1 LPNKSSLKSV
11 FPSIIVNG
19 KVVKTENAK
28 QPFEIHADSVEIFN
42 LADAD
47 YPLQKKRHSFEYLRT
62 VAHLRPRTNTFNA
75 VFRIR
80 SVAAFA
86 IHEYFQN
93 NGYVYVNT
101 PIITCADCEGSA
113 EMFKLTTL
121 DLDKPLP
128 QKDGKT
134 DFSEDLFGKKAYI
147 TGSGQLHGETFAE
160 AYGKIYTF
168 GPTLRSENSNTKTH
182 ANEFWMIEPE
192 IAFCDLEQLMDI
204 EEDCLKFVVSRV
216 LEKCPEEMEFCN
228 NFIEKGLIDKLHKL
242 VNSKFVRIDHKEA
255 IDILKKADKEWEF
268 KPEYGEDLGFYKL
281 RWAFDVAIAFIYNT
295 FGFAGIYAFVV
306 IIASLTV
313 LSLFNILL
321 KQKNNIVLSF
331 IATVISMLLMTSN
344 WSFTARGQII
354 SYLLLLLE
362 IYFIEKMISTK
373 QKRYYI
379 IFLVISALIVNF
391 HASVWYMTIILVLP
405 YLAEAIMHKIM
416 KNKNLEKSKI
426 ILEPISIKMLIIAI
440 LCLVLGS
447 FISPIGTYTYTYMFK
462 VIGGISST
470 FISEL
475 QQTDIIS
482 SIGMILGLIV
492 IDILMLATK
501 SKMKLSDILLFFG
514 LYFMAILARRNQAF
528 LYLIGT
534 IPVVRLI
541 TNFFETYD
549 TENILEKLNNFFSK
563 NWVLGC
569 TTIVI
574 VIGLS
579 SNMVTRIR
587 EKYVNERKYPVEAVN
602 FIKENLDYK
611 NLKIYNSFNYGSYLE
626 LSGIPAF
633 VDSRSEIF
641 TEEFNNV
648 TILKDWLETSRGNVN
663 YNDTFAKYEID
674 YAIVEDKEIIN
685 TYISADENYEKV
697 FDDETF
703 SIYMKK

>member
-1 LPNKSSLKSV
+1 MKNKKLYIV
-11 FPSIIVNG
+11 FSMLLIVIILMTVTKEMQNDTFFTIATG
-19 KVVKTENAK
+19 EHILQEGYDNVDHLTWHEN
-28 QPFEIHADSVEIFN
+28 
-42 LADAD
+42 
-47 YPLQKKRHSFEYLRT
+47 
-62 VAHLRPRTNTFNA
+62 
-75 VFRIR
+75 
-80 SVAAFA
+80 
-86 IHEYFQN
+86 
-93 NGYVYVNT
+93 
-101 PIITCADCEGSA
+101 
-113 EMFKLTTL
+113 
-121 DLDKPLP
+121 
-128 QKDGKT
+128 
-134 DFSEDLFGKKAYI
+134 
-147 TGSGQLHGETFAE
+147 
-160 AYGKIYTF
+160 
-168 GPTLRSENSNTKTH
+168 
-182 ANEFWMIEPE
+182 
-192 IAFCDLEQLMDI
+192 
-204 EEDCLKFVVSRV
+204 
-216 LEKCPEEMEFCN
+216 
-228 NFIEKGLIDKLHKL
+228 
-242 VNSKFVRIDHKEA
+242 
-255 IDILKKADKEWEF
+255 
-268 KPEYGEDLGFYKL
+268 LGFYKL

-306 IIASLTV
+306 IIASLTG

-362 IYFIEKMISTK
+362 IYFIEKLISTK

-379 IFLVISALIVNF
+379 IFFVMSALIVNF

-549 TENILEKLNNFFSK
+549 TENILEKVNNFFSK

-587 EKYVNERKYPVEAVN
+587 EKYVNEKKYPVEAVN
-602 FIKENLDYK
+602 FIKENLDYI
-611 NLKIYNSFNYGSYLE
+611 NLRIYNSFNYGSYLE

-703 SIYMKK
+703 SIYIKK

>member
-1 LPNKSSLKSV
+1 MKNKKLYIV
-11 FPSIIVNG
+11 FSMLLIVIILMTVTKEMQNDTFFTIATG
-19 KVVKTENAK
+19 EHILQEGYDNVDHLTWHEN
-28 QPFEIHADSVEIFN
+28 
-42 LADAD
+42 
-47 YPLQKKRHSFEYLRT
+47 
-62 VAHLRPRTNTFNA
+62 
-75 VFRIR
+75 
-80 SVAAFA
+80 
-86 IHEYFQN
+86 
-93 NGYVYVNT
+93 
-101 PIITCADCEGSA
+101 
-113 EMFKLTTL
+113 
-121 DLDKPLP
+121 
-128 QKDGKT
+128 
-134 DFSEDLFGKKAYI
+134 
-147 TGSGQLHGETFAE
+147 
-160 AYGKIYTF
+160 
-168 GPTLRSENSNTKTH
+168 
-182 ANEFWMIEPE
+182 
-192 IAFCDLEQLMDI
+192 
-204 EEDCLKFVVSRV
+204 
-216 LEKCPEEMEFCN
+216 
-228 NFIEKGLIDKLHKL
+228 
-242 VNSKFVRIDHKEA
+242 
-255 IDILKKADKEWEF
+255 
-268 KPEYGEDLGFYKL
+268 LGFYKL

-362 IYFIEKMISTK
+362 IYFIEKLISTK

-379 IFLVISALIVNF
+379 IFFVMSALIVNF

-426 ILEPISIKMLIIAI
+426 ILEPISIKMLIIVI

-447 FISPIGTYTYTYMFK
+447 FISPIGIYTYTYMFK

-549 TENILEKLNNFFSK
+549 TENILEKVNNFFSK

-587 EKYVNERKYPVEAVN
+587 EKYVNEKKYPVEAVN

-703 SIYMKK
+703 SIYIKK

>member
-1 LPNKSSLKSV
+1 
-11 FPSIIVNG
+11 
-19 KVVKTENAK
+19 
-28 QPFEIHADSVEIFN
+28 
-42 LADAD
+42 
-47 YPLQKKRHSFEYLRT
+47 
-62 VAHLRPRTNTFNA
+62 
-75 VFRIR
+75 
-80 SVAAFA
+80 
-86 IHEYFQN
+86 
-93 NGYVYVNT
+93 
-101 PIITCADCEGSA
+101 
-113 EMFKLTTL
+113 M
-121 DLDKPLP
+121 
-128 QKDGKT
+128 
-134 DFSEDLFGKKAYI
+134 
-147 TGSGQLHGETFAE
+147 
-160 AYGKIYTF
+160 
-168 GPTLRSENSNTKTH
+168 
-182 ANEFWMIEPE
+182 
-192 IAFCDLEQLMDI
+192 
-204 EEDCLKFVVSRV
+204 
-216 LEKCPEEMEFCN
+216 
-228 NFIEKGLIDKLHKL
+228 
-242 VNSKFVRIDHKEA
+242 
-255 IDILKKADKEWEF
+255 
-268 KPEYGEDLGFYKL
+268 
-281 RWAFDVAIAFIYNT
+281 AIAFIYNT

-306 IIASLTV
+306 IIASLTA

-362 IYFIEKMISTK
+362 IYFIEKLISTK

-379 IFLVISALIVNF
+379 IFFVMSALIVNF

-426 ILEPISIKMLIIAI
+426 ILEPISIKMLIIVI

-447 FISPIGTYTYTYMFK
+447 FISPIGIYTYTYMFK

-549 TENILEKLNNFFSK
+549 TENILEKVNNFFSK

-587 EKYVNERKYPVEAVN
+587 EKYVNEKKYPVEAVN

-703 SIYMKK
+703 SIYIKK

>member
-1 LPNKSSLKSV
+1 MKNKKLYIV
-11 FPSIIVNG
+11 FSMLLIVIILMIVTKEMQNDTFFTIATG
-19 KVVKTENAK
+19 EHILQEGYDNVDHLTWHEN
-28 QPFEIHADSVEIFN
+28 
-42 LADAD
+42 
-47 YPLQKKRHSFEYLRT
+47 
-62 VAHLRPRTNTFNA
+62 
-75 VFRIR
+75 
-80 SVAAFA
+80 
-86 IHEYFQN
+86 
-93 NGYVYVNT
+93 
-101 PIITCADCEGSA
+101 
-113 EMFKLTTL
+113 
-121 DLDKPLP
+121 
-128 QKDGKT
+128 
-134 DFSEDLFGKKAYI
+134 
-147 TGSGQLHGETFAE
+147 
-160 AYGKIYTF
+160 
-168 GPTLRSENSNTKTH
+168 
-182 ANEFWMIEPE
+182 
-192 IAFCDLEQLMDI
+192 
-204 EEDCLKFVVSRV
+204 
-216 LEKCPEEMEFCN
+216 
-228 NFIEKGLIDKLHKL
+228 
-242 VNSKFVRIDHKEA
+242 
-255 IDILKKADKEWEF
+255 
-268 KPEYGEDLGFYKL
+268 LGFYKL

-306 IIASLTV
+306 IIASLTG

-587 EKYVNERKYPVEAVN
+587 EKYVNEKKYPVEAVN
-602 FIKENLDYK
+602 FIKENLDYI
-611 NLKIYNSFNYGSYLE
+611 NLRIYNSFNYGSYLE

-703 SIYMKK
+703 SIYIKK

>member
-1 LPNKSSLKSV
+1 MKNKKLYIV
-11 FPSIIVNG
+11 FSMLLIVIILMTVTKEMQNDTFFTIATG
-19 KVVKTENAK
+19 EH
-28 QPFEIHADSVEIFN
+28 I
-42 LADAD
+42 
-47 YPLQKKRHSFEYLRT
+47 LQEGYDN
-62 VAHLRPRTNTFNA
+62 VDHLTW
-75 VFRIR
+75 
-80 SVAAFA
+80 
-86 IHEYFQN
+86 H
-93 NGYVYVNT
+93 
-101 PIITCADCEGSA
+101 
-113 EMFKLTTL
+113 
-121 DLDKPLP
+121 
-128 QKDGKT
+128 
-134 DFSEDLFGKKAYI
+134 
-147 TGSGQLHGETFAE
+147 
-160 AYGKIYTF
+160 
-168 GPTLRSENSNTKTH
+168 
-182 ANEFWMIEPE
+182 
-192 IAFCDLEQLMDI
+192 
-204 EEDCLKFVVSRV
+204 
-216 LEKCPEEMEFCN
+216 
-228 NFIEKGLIDKLHKL
+228 
-242 VNSKFVRIDHKEA
+242 
-255 IDILKKADKEWEF
+255 
-268 KPEYGEDLGFYKL
+268 EDLGFYKL

-663 YNDTFAKYEID
+663 YNDTFEKYKID

-685 TYISADENYEKV
+685 TYISVDKNYEKV

-703 SIYMKK
+703 SIYVKK

>member
-1 LPNKSSLKSV
+1 MKNKKLYIV
-11 FPSIIVNG
+11 FSMLLIVIILMTVTKEMQNDTFFTIATG
-19 KVVKTENAK
+19 EHILQEGYDNVDHLTWHEN
-28 QPFEIHADSVEIFN
+28 
-42 LADAD
+42 
-47 YPLQKKRHSFEYLRT
+47 
-62 VAHLRPRTNTFNA
+62 
-75 VFRIR
+75 
-80 SVAAFA
+80 
-86 IHEYFQN
+86 
-93 NGYVYVNT
+93 
-101 PIITCADCEGSA
+101 
-113 EMFKLTTL
+113 
-121 DLDKPLP
+121 
-128 QKDGKT
+128 
-134 DFSEDLFGKKAYI
+134 
-147 TGSGQLHGETFAE
+147 
-160 AYGKIYTF
+160 
-168 GPTLRSENSNTKTH
+168 
-182 ANEFWMIEPE
+182 
-192 IAFCDLEQLMDI
+192 
-204 EEDCLKFVVSRV
+204 
-216 LEKCPEEMEFCN
+216 
-228 NFIEKGLIDKLHKL
+228 
-242 VNSKFVRIDHKEA
+242 
-255 IDILKKADKEWEF
+255 
-268 KPEYGEDLGFYKL
+268 LGFYKL

-306 IIASLTV
+306 IIASLTG

-379 IFLVISALIVNF
+379 IFLVISALIVNC

-501 SKMKLSDILLFFG
+501 SKMKLSDVLLFFG

-587 EKYVNERKYPVEAVN
+587 EKYVNEKKYPVEAVN
-602 FIKENLDYK
+602 FIKENLDYI
-611 NLKIYNSFNYGSYLE
+611 NLRIYNSFNYGSYLE

-703 SIYMKK
+703 SIYIKK

>member
-1 LPNKSSLKSV
+1 MKNKKLYIV
-11 FPSIIVNG
+11 FSMLLIVIILMTVTKEMQNDTFFTIATG
-19 KVVKTENAK
+19 EHILQEGYDNVDHLTWHEN
-28 QPFEIHADSVEIFN
+28 
-42 LADAD
+42 
-47 YPLQKKRHSFEYLRT
+47 
-62 VAHLRPRTNTFNA
+62 
-75 VFRIR
+75 
-80 SVAAFA
+80 
-86 IHEYFQN
+86 
-93 NGYVYVNT
+93 
-101 PIITCADCEGSA
+101 
-113 EMFKLTTL
+113 
-121 DLDKPLP
+121 
-128 QKDGKT
+128 
-134 DFSEDLFGKKAYI
+134 
-147 TGSGQLHGETFAE
+147 
-160 AYGKIYTF
+160 
-168 GPTLRSENSNTKTH
+168 
-182 ANEFWMIEPE
+182 
-192 IAFCDLEQLMDI
+192 
-204 EEDCLKFVVSRV
+204 
-216 LEKCPEEMEFCN
+216 
-228 NFIEKGLIDKLHKL
+228 
-242 VNSKFVRIDHKEA
+242 
-255 IDILKKADKEWEF
+255 
-268 KPEYGEDLGFYKL
+268 LGFYKL

-306 IIASLTV
+306 IIASLTG

-648 TILKDWLETSRGNVN
+648 TILKNKEL
-663 YNDTFAKYEID
+663 KYLLRT
-674 YAIVEDKEIIN
+674 V
-685 TYISADENYEKV
+685 
-697 FDDETF
+697 
-703 SIYMKK
+703 

>member
-1 LPNKSSLKSV
+1 MKNKKLYIV
-11 FPSIIVNG
+11 FSMLLIVIILMTVTKEMQNDTFFTIATG
-19 KVVKTENAK
+19 EH
-28 QPFEIHADSVEIFN
+28 I
-42 LADAD
+42 
-47 YPLQKKRHSFEYLRT
+47 LQEGYDN
-62 VAHLRPRTNTFNA
+62 VDHLTW
-75 VFRIR
+75 
-80 SVAAFA
+80 
-86 IHEYFQN
+86 H
-93 NGYVYVNT
+93 
-101 PIITCADCEGSA
+101 
-113 EMFKLTTL
+113 
-121 DLDKPLP
+121 
-128 QKDGKT
+128 
-134 DFSEDLFGKKAYI
+134 
-147 TGSGQLHGETFAE
+147 
-160 AYGKIYTF
+160 
-168 GPTLRSENSNTKTH
+168 
-182 ANEFWMIEPE
+182 
-192 IAFCDLEQLMDI
+192 
-204 EEDCLKFVVSRV
+204 
-216 LEKCPEEMEFCN
+216 
-228 NFIEKGLIDKLHKL
+228 
-242 VNSKFVRIDHKEA
+242 
-255 IDILKKADKEWEF
+255 
-268 KPEYGEDLGFYKL
+268 EDLGFYKL

-501 SKMKLSDILLFFG
+501 SKMKLSDILLLFG

>member
-1 LPNKSSLKSV
+1 MKNKKLYIV
-11 FPSIIVNG
+11 FSMLLIVIILMTVTKEMQNDTFFTIATG
-19 KVVKTENAK
+19 EHILQEGYDNVDHLTWHEN
-28 QPFEIHADSVEIFN
+28 
-42 LADAD
+42 
-47 YPLQKKRHSFEYLRT
+47 
-62 VAHLRPRTNTFNA
+62 
-75 VFRIR
+75 
-80 SVAAFA
+80 
-86 IHEYFQN
+86 
-93 NGYVYVNT
+93 
-101 PIITCADCEGSA
+101 
-113 EMFKLTTL
+113 
-121 DLDKPLP
+121 
-128 QKDGKT
+128 
-134 DFSEDLFGKKAYI
+134 
-147 TGSGQLHGETFAE
+147 
-160 AYGKIYTF
+160 
-168 GPTLRSENSNTKTH
+168 
-182 ANEFWMIEPE
+182 
-192 IAFCDLEQLMDI
+192 
-204 EEDCLKFVVSRV
+204 
-216 LEKCPEEMEFCN
+216 
-228 NFIEKGLIDKLHKL
+228 
-242 VNSKFVRIDHKEA
+242 
-255 IDILKKADKEWEF
+255 
-268 KPEYGEDLGFYKL
+268 LGFYKL

-306 IIASLTV
+306 LIACLTAF
-313 LSLFNILL
+313 SLFNILL

-344 WSFTARGQII
+344 WAFTARGQII

-587 EKYVNERKYPVEAVN
+587 EKYVNEKKYPVEAVN

-685 TYISADENYEKV
+685 TYISVDENYEKV

-703 SIYMKK
+703 SIYIKK

>member
-1 LPNKSSLKSV
+1 MKNKKLYIV
-11 FPSIIVNG
+11 FSMLLIVIILMTVTKEMQNDTFFTIATG
-19 KVVKTENAK
+19 EHILQEGYDNVDHLTWHEN
-28 QPFEIHADSVEIFN
+28 
-42 LADAD
+42 
-47 YPLQKKRHSFEYLRT
+47 
-62 VAHLRPRTNTFNA
+62 
-75 VFRIR
+75 
-80 SVAAFA
+80 
-86 IHEYFQN
+86 
-93 NGYVYVNT
+93 
-101 PIITCADCEGSA
+101 
-113 EMFKLTTL
+113 
-121 DLDKPLP
+121 
-128 QKDGKT
+128 
-134 DFSEDLFGKKAYI
+134 
-147 TGSGQLHGETFAE
+147 
-160 AYGKIYTF
+160 
-168 GPTLRSENSNTKTH
+168 
-182 ANEFWMIEPE
+182 
-192 IAFCDLEQLMDI
+192 
-204 EEDCLKFVVSRV
+204 
-216 LEKCPEEMEFCN
+216 
-228 NFIEKGLIDKLHKL
+228 
-242 VNSKFVRIDHKEA
+242 
-255 IDILKKADKEWEF
+255 
-268 KPEYGEDLGFYKL
+268 LGFYKL

-306 IIASLTV
+306 IIASLTG

-391 HASVWYMTIILVLP
+391 HASVWYITIILVLP

-587 EKYVNERKYPVEAVN
+587 EKYVNEKKYPVEAVN
-602 FIKENLDYK
+602 FIKENLDYI
-611 NLKIYNSFNYGSYLE
+611 NLRIYNSFNYGSYLE

-703 SIYMKK
+703 SIYIKK

>member
-1 LPNKSSLKSV
+1 MKNKKLYIV
-11 FPSIIVNG
+11 FSMLLIVIILMTVTKEMQNDTFFTIATG
-19 KVVKTENAK
+19 EHILQEGYDNVDHLTWHEN
-28 QPFEIHADSVEIFN
+28 
-42 LADAD
+42 
-47 YPLQKKRHSFEYLRT
+47 
-62 VAHLRPRTNTFNA
+62 
-75 VFRIR
+75 
-80 SVAAFA
+80 
-86 IHEYFQN
+86 
-93 NGYVYVNT
+93 
-101 PIITCADCEGSA
+101 
-113 EMFKLTTL
+113 
-121 DLDKPLP
+121 
-128 QKDGKT
+128 
-134 DFSEDLFGKKAYI
+134 
-147 TGSGQLHGETFAE
+147 
-160 AYGKIYTF
+160 
-168 GPTLRSENSNTKTH
+168 
-182 ANEFWMIEPE
+182 
-192 IAFCDLEQLMDI
+192 
-204 EEDCLKFVVSRV
+204 
-216 LEKCPEEMEFCN
+216 
-228 NFIEKGLIDKLHKL
+228 
-242 VNSKFVRIDHKEA
+242 
-255 IDILKKADKEWEF
+255 
-268 KPEYGEDLGFYKL
+268 LGFYKL

-306 IIASLTV
+306 IIASLTG

-362 IYFIEKMISTK
+362 IYFIEKLISTK

-492 IDILMLATK
+492 IDILMLTTK
-501 SKMKLSDILLFFG
+501 SKMKLSDVLLFFG

-549 TENILEKLNNFFSK
+549 TENILEKVNNIFSK

-611 NLKIYNSFNYGSYLE
+611 NLRIYNSFNYGSYLE

-685 TYISADENYEKV
+685 TYISVDENYEKV

>member
-1 LPNKSSLKSV
+1 MKNKKLYIV
-11 FPSIIVNG
+11 FSMLLIVIILMTVTKEMQNDTFFTIATG
-19 KVVKTENAK
+19 EHILQEGYDNVDHLTWHEN
-28 QPFEIHADSVEIFN
+28 
-42 LADAD
+42 
-47 YPLQKKRHSFEYLRT
+47 
-62 VAHLRPRTNTFNA
+62 
-75 VFRIR
+75 
-80 SVAAFA
+80 
-86 IHEYFQN
+86 
-93 NGYVYVNT
+93 
-101 PIITCADCEGSA
+101 
-113 EMFKLTTL
+113 
-121 DLDKPLP
+121 
-128 QKDGKT
+128 
-134 DFSEDLFGKKAYI
+134 
-147 TGSGQLHGETFAE
+147 
-160 AYGKIYTF
+160 
-168 GPTLRSENSNTKTH
+168 
-182 ANEFWMIEPE
+182 
-192 IAFCDLEQLMDI
+192 
-204 EEDCLKFVVSRV
+204 
-216 LEKCPEEMEFCN
+216 
-228 NFIEKGLIDKLHKL
+228 
-242 VNSKFVRIDHKEA
+242 
-255 IDILKKADKEWEF
+255 
-268 KPEYGEDLGFYKL
+268 LGFYKL

-306 IIASLTV
+306 LIACLTAF
-313 LSLFNILL
+313 SLFNILL

-440 LCLVLGS
+440 LCFVLGS

-574 VIGLS
+574 V
-579 SNMVTRIR
+579 MVTRIR
-587 EKYVNERKYPVEAVN
+587 EKYVNEKKYPVEAVN

-663 YNDTFAKYEID
+663 YNETFEKYGID
-674 YAIVEDKEIIN
+674 YAIVENSEIIN
-685 TYISADENYEKV
+685 TYISADEKYEKV
-697 FDDETF
+697 YDDETF

>member
-1 LPNKSSLKSV
+1 MLLIV
-11 FPSIIVNG
+11 IILMTVTKEMQNDTFFTIATG
-19 KVVKTENAK
+19 EHILQEGYDNVDHLTWHEN
-28 QPFEIHADSVEIFN
+28 
-42 LADAD
+42 
-47 YPLQKKRHSFEYLRT
+47 
-62 VAHLRPRTNTFNA
+62 
-75 VFRIR
+75 
-80 SVAAFA
+80 
-86 IHEYFQN
+86 
-93 NGYVYVNT
+93 
-101 PIITCADCEGSA
+101 
-113 EMFKLTTL
+113 
-121 DLDKPLP
+121 
-128 QKDGKT
+128 
-134 DFSEDLFGKKAYI
+134 
-147 TGSGQLHGETFAE
+147 
-160 AYGKIYTF
+160 
-168 GPTLRSENSNTKTH
+168 
-182 ANEFWMIEPE
+182 
-192 IAFCDLEQLMDI
+192 
-204 EEDCLKFVVSRV
+204 
-216 LEKCPEEMEFCN
+216 
-228 NFIEKGLIDKLHKL
+228 
-242 VNSKFVRIDHKEA
+242 
-255 IDILKKADKEWEF
+255 
-268 KPEYGEDLGFYKL
+268 LGFYKL

-306 IIASLTV
+306 IIASLTA

-362 IYFIEKMISTK
+362 IYFIEKLISTK

-379 IFLVISALIVNF
+379 IFFVMSALIVNF

-426 ILEPISIKMLIIAI
+426 ILEPISIKMLIIVI

-447 FISPIGTYTYTYMFK
+447 FISPIGIYTYTYMFK

-549 TENILEKLNNFFSK
+549 TENILEKVNNFFSK

-587 EKYVNERKYPVEAVN
+587 EKYVNEKKYPVEAVN

-703 SIYMKK
+703 SIYIKK

>member
-1 LPNKSSLKSV
+1 MKNKKLYIV
-11 FPSIIVNG
+11 FSMLLIVIILMTVTKEMQNDTFFTIATG
-19 KVVKTENAK
+19 EHILQEGYDNVDHLTWHEN
-28 QPFEIHADSVEIFN
+28 
-42 LADAD
+42 
-47 YPLQKKRHSFEYLRT
+47 
-62 VAHLRPRTNTFNA
+62 
-75 VFRIR
+75 
-80 SVAAFA
+80 
-86 IHEYFQN
+86 
-93 NGYVYVNT
+93 
-101 PIITCADCEGSA
+101 
-113 EMFKLTTL
+113 
-121 DLDKPLP
+121 
-128 QKDGKT
+128 
-134 DFSEDLFGKKAYI
+134 
-147 TGSGQLHGETFAE
+147 
-160 AYGKIYTF
+160 
-168 GPTLRSENSNTKTH
+168 
-182 ANEFWMIEPE
+182 
-192 IAFCDLEQLMDI
+192 
-204 EEDCLKFVVSRV
+204 
-216 LEKCPEEMEFCN
+216 
-228 NFIEKGLIDKLHKL
+228 
-242 VNSKFVRIDHKEA
+242 
-255 IDILKKADKEWEF
+255 
-268 KPEYGEDLGFYKL
+268 LGFYKL

-306 IIASLTV
+306 IIASLTA

-344 WSFTARGQII
+344 WAFTARGQII

-379 IFLVISALIVNF
+379 IFFIISALIVNF
-391 HASVWYMTIILVLP
+391 HASVWYMTVILILP
-405 YLAEAIMHKIM
+405 YLAEAIMYRLM

-426 ILEPISIKMLIIAI
+426 ILEPVSIKMLIIAI
-440 LCLVLGS
+440 LCLILGS

-549 TENILEKLNNFFSK
+549 TENISEKVNDFFSK

-587 EKYVNERKYPVEAVN
+587 EKYVNEKKYPVGAVN

-648 TILKDWLETSRGNVN
+648 TILKDWLETSRGNIN
-663 YNDTFAKYEID
+663 YNDTFEKYKID

-685 TYISADENYEKV
+685 TYISVDENYEKV

-703 SIYMKK
+703 SIYVKK

>member
-1 LPNKSSLKSV
+1 MKNKKLYIV
-11 FPSIIVNG
+11 FSMLLIVIILMTVTKEMQNDTFFTIATG
-19 KVVKTENAK
+19 EHILQEGYDNVDHLTWHEN
-28 QPFEIHADSVEIFN
+28 
-42 LADAD
+42 
-47 YPLQKKRHSFEYLRT
+47 
-62 VAHLRPRTNTFNA
+62 
-75 VFRIR
+75 
-80 SVAAFA
+80 
-86 IHEYFQN
+86 
-93 NGYVYVNT
+93 
-101 PIITCADCEGSA
+101 
-113 EMFKLTTL
+113 
-121 DLDKPLP
+121 
-128 QKDGKT
+128 
-134 DFSEDLFGKKAYI
+134 
-147 TGSGQLHGETFAE
+147 
-160 AYGKIYTF
+160 
-168 GPTLRSENSNTKTH
+168 
-182 ANEFWMIEPE
+182 
-192 IAFCDLEQLMDI
+192 
-204 EEDCLKFVVSRV
+204 
-216 LEKCPEEMEFCN
+216 
-228 NFIEKGLIDKLHKL
+228 
-242 VNSKFVRIDHKEA
+242 
-255 IDILKKADKEWEF
+255 
-268 KPEYGEDLGFYKL
+268 LGFYKL
-281 RWAFDVAIAFIYNT
+281 RRAFDVAIAFIYNT

-306 IIASLTV
+306 IIASLTG

-373 QKRYYI
+373 QKRHYI

-587 EKYVNERKYPVEAVN
+587 EKYVNEKKYPVEAVN
-602 FIKENLDYK
+602 FIKENLDYI
-611 NLKIYNSFNYGSYLE
+611 NLRIYNSFNYGSYLE

-703 SIYMKK
+703 SIYIKK

>member
-1 LPNKSSLKSV
+1 MLLIV
-11 FPSIIVNG
+11 IILMTVTKEMQNDTFFTIATG
-19 KVVKTENAK
+19 EHILQEGYDNVDHLTWHEN
-28 QPFEIHADSVEIFN
+28 
-42 LADAD
+42 
-47 YPLQKKRHSFEYLRT
+47 
-62 VAHLRPRTNTFNA
+62 
-75 VFRIR
+75 
-80 SVAAFA
+80 
-86 IHEYFQN
+86 
-93 NGYVYVNT
+93 
-101 PIITCADCEGSA
+101 
-113 EMFKLTTL
+113 
-121 DLDKPLP
+121 
-128 QKDGKT
+128 
-134 DFSEDLFGKKAYI
+134 
-147 TGSGQLHGETFAE
+147 
-160 AYGKIYTF
+160 
-168 GPTLRSENSNTKTH
+168 
-182 ANEFWMIEPE
+182 
-192 IAFCDLEQLMDI
+192 
-204 EEDCLKFVVSRV
+204 
-216 LEKCPEEMEFCN
+216 
-228 NFIEKGLIDKLHKL
+228 
-242 VNSKFVRIDHKEA
+242 
-255 IDILKKADKEWEF
+255 
-268 KPEYGEDLGFYKL
+268 LGFYKL

-587 EKYVNERKYPVEAVN
+587 EKYVNEKKYPVEAVN
-602 FIKENLDYK
+602 FIKENLDYI
-611 NLKIYNSFNYGSYLE
+611 NLRIYNSFNYGSYLE

-703 SIYMKK
+703 SIYIKK

>member
-1 LPNKSSLKSV
+1 MKNKKLYIV
-11 FPSIIVNG
+11 FSMLLIVIILMTVTKEMQNDTFFTIATG
-19 KVVKTENAK
+19 EHILQEGYDNVDHLTWHEN
-28 QPFEIHADSVEIFN
+28 
-42 LADAD
+42 
-47 YPLQKKRHSFEYLRT
+47 
-62 VAHLRPRTNTFNA
+62 
-75 VFRIR
+75 
-80 SVAAFA
+80 
-86 IHEYFQN
+86 
-93 NGYVYVNT
+93 
-101 PIITCADCEGSA
+101 
-113 EMFKLTTL
+113 
-121 DLDKPLP
+121 
-128 QKDGKT
+128 
-134 DFSEDLFGKKAYI
+134 
-147 TGSGQLHGETFAE
+147 
-160 AYGKIYTF
+160 
-168 GPTLRSENSNTKTH
+168 
-182 ANEFWMIEPE
+182 
-192 IAFCDLEQLMDI
+192 
-204 EEDCLKFVVSRV
+204 
-216 LEKCPEEMEFCN
+216 
-228 NFIEKGLIDKLHKL
+228 
-242 VNSKFVRIDHKEA
+242 
-255 IDILKKADKEWEF
+255 
-268 KPEYGEDLGFYKL
+268 LGFYKL

-306 IIASLTV
+306 IIASLTG

-587 EKYVNERKYPVEAVN
+587 EKYVNEKKYPVEAVN
-602 FIKENLDYK
+602 FIKENLDYI
-611 NLKIYNSFNYGSYLE
+611 NLRIYNSFNYGSYLE

-703 SIYMKK
+703 SIYIKK

>member
-1 LPNKSSLKSV
+1 MKNKKLYIV
-11 FPSIIVNG
+11 FSMLLIVIILMTVTKEMQNDTFFTIATG
-19 KVVKTENAK
+19 EH
-28 QPFEIHADSVEIFN
+28 I
-42 LADAD
+42 
-47 YPLQKKRHSFEYLRT
+47 LQEGYDN
-62 VAHLRPRTNTFNA
+62 VDHLTW
-75 VFRIR
+75 
-80 SVAAFA
+80 
-86 IHEYFQN
+86 H
-93 NGYVYVNT
+93 
-101 PIITCADCEGSA
+101 
-113 EMFKLTTL
+113 
-121 DLDKPLP
+121 
-128 QKDGKT
+128 
-134 DFSEDLFGKKAYI
+134 
-147 TGSGQLHGETFAE
+147 
-160 AYGKIYTF
+160 
-168 GPTLRSENSNTKTH
+168 
-182 ANEFWMIEPE
+182 
-192 IAFCDLEQLMDI
+192 
-204 EEDCLKFVVSRV
+204 
-216 LEKCPEEMEFCN
+216 
-228 NFIEKGLIDKLHKL
+228 
-242 VNSKFVRIDHKEA
+242 
-255 IDILKKADKEWEF
+255 
-268 KPEYGEDLGFYKL
+268 EDLGFYKL

-611 NLKIYNSFNYGSYLE
+611 NLRIYNSFNYGSYLE

>member
-1 LPNKSSLKSV
+1 MKNKKLYIV
-11 FPSIIVNG
+11 FSMLLIVIILMTVTKEMQNDTFFTIATG
-19 KVVKTENAK
+19 EN
-28 QPFEIHADSVEIFN
+28 I
-42 LADAD
+42 
-47 YPLQKKRHSFEYLRT
+47 LQEGYDN
-62 VAHLRPRTNTFNA
+62 VDHLTW
-75 VFRIR
+75 
-80 SVAAFA
+80 
-86 IHEYFQN
+86 HEN
-93 NGYVYVNT
+93 
-101 PIITCADCEGSA
+101 
-113 EMFKLTTL
+113 
-121 DLDKPLP
+121 
-128 QKDGKT
+128 
-134 DFSEDLFGKKAYI
+134 
-147 TGSGQLHGETFAE
+147 
-160 AYGKIYTF
+160 
-168 GPTLRSENSNTKTH
+168 
-182 ANEFWMIEPE
+182 
-192 IAFCDLEQLMDI
+192 
-204 EEDCLKFVVSRV
+204 
-216 LEKCPEEMEFCN
+216 
-228 NFIEKGLIDKLHKL
+228 
-242 VNSKFVRIDHKEA
+242 
-255 IDILKKADKEWEF
+255 
-268 KPEYGEDLGFYKL
+268 LGFYKL

-306 IIASLTV
+306 IIASLTG

-321 KQKNNIVLSF
+321 KQKNDIVLSF

-549 TENILEKLNNFFSK
+549 TENILEKVNNFFSK

-587 EKYVNERKYPVEAVN
+587 EKYVNEKKYPVGAVN

-611 NLKIYNSFNYGSYLE
+611 NLRIYNSFNYGSYLE

-663 YNDTFAKYEID
+663 YNDTFEKYKID

-703 SIYMKK
+703 SIYIKK

>member
-1 LPNKSSLKSV
+1 MKNKKLYIV
-11 FPSIIVNG
+11 FSMLLIVIILMTVTKEMQNDTFFTIATG
-19 KVVKTENAK
+19 EHILQEGYDNVDHLTWHEN
-28 QPFEIHADSVEIFN
+28 
-42 LADAD
+42 
-47 YPLQKKRHSFEYLRT
+47 
-62 VAHLRPRTNTFNA
+62 
-75 VFRIR
+75 
-80 SVAAFA
+80 
-86 IHEYFQN
+86 
-93 NGYVYVNT
+93 
-101 PIITCADCEGSA
+101 
-113 EMFKLTTL
+113 
-121 DLDKPLP
+121 
-128 QKDGKT
+128 
-134 DFSEDLFGKKAYI
+134 
-147 TGSGQLHGETFAE
+147 
-160 AYGKIYTF
+160 
-168 GPTLRSENSNTKTH
+168 
-182 ANEFWMIEPE
+182 
-192 IAFCDLEQLMDI
+192 
-204 EEDCLKFVVSRV
+204 
-216 LEKCPEEMEFCN
+216 
-228 NFIEKGLIDKLHKL
+228 
-242 VNSKFVRIDHKEA
+242 
-255 IDILKKADKEWEF
+255 
-268 KPEYGEDLGFYKL
+268 LGFYKL

-295 FGFAGIYAFVV
+295 FGFVGIYAFVV

-331 IATVISMLLMTSN
+331 IATAISMLLMTSN
-344 WSFTARGQII
+344 WAFTARGQII

-379 IFLVISALIVNF
+379 IFFIISVLIVNF
-391 HASVWYMTIILVLP
+391 HASVWYMTVILILP
-405 YLAEAIMHKIM
+405 YLAEAIMYRLM

-440 LCLVLGS
+440 LCFALGS

-549 TENILEKLNNFFSK
+549 TENILEKVNNFFSK

-587 EKYVNERKYPVEAVN
+587 EKYVNEKKYPVGAVN

-611 NLKIYNSFNYGSYLE
+611 NLRIYNSFNYGSYLE

-674 YAIVEDKEIIN
+674 YAIVEDSEIIN
-685 TYISADENYEKV
+685 TYISVDENYEKV

-703 SIYMKK
+703 SIYVKK

>member
-1 LPNKSSLKSV
+1 MKNKKLYIV
-11 FPSIIVNG
+11 FSMLLIVIILMTVTKEMQNDTFFTIATG
-19 KVVKTENAK
+19 EHILQEGYDNVDHLTWHEN
-28 QPFEIHADSVEIFN
+28 
-42 LADAD
+42 
-47 YPLQKKRHSFEYLRT
+47 
-62 VAHLRPRTNTFNA
+62 
-75 VFRIR
+75 
-80 SVAAFA
+80 
-86 IHEYFQN
+86 
-93 NGYVYVNT
+93 
-101 PIITCADCEGSA
+101 
-113 EMFKLTTL
+113 
-121 DLDKPLP
+121 
-128 QKDGKT
+128 
-134 DFSEDLFGKKAYI
+134 
-147 TGSGQLHGETFAE
+147 
-160 AYGKIYTF
+160 
-168 GPTLRSENSNTKTH
+168 
-182 ANEFWMIEPE
+182 
-192 IAFCDLEQLMDI
+192 
-204 EEDCLKFVVSRV
+204 
-216 LEKCPEEMEFCN
+216 
-228 NFIEKGLIDKLHKL
+228 
-242 VNSKFVRIDHKEA
+242 
-255 IDILKKADKEWEF
+255 
-268 KPEYGEDLGFYKL
+268 LGFYKL

-541 TNFFETYD
+541 TNFLETYD
-549 TENILEKLNNFFSK
+549 TENILEKVNNFFSK

-641 TEEFNNV
+641 TEEFNDV

-703 SIYMKK
+703 SIYIKK

>member
-1 LPNKSSLKSV
+1 MKNKKLYIV
-11 FPSIIVNG
+11 FSMLLIVIILMTVTKEMQNDTFFTIATG
-19 KVVKTENAK
+19 KHILQDGYDNVDHLTWHEN
-28 QPFEIHADSVEIFN
+28 
-42 LADAD
+42 
-47 YPLQKKRHSFEYLRT
+47 
-62 VAHLRPRTNTFNA
+62 
-75 VFRIR
+75 
-80 SVAAFA
+80 
-86 IHEYFQN
+86 
-93 NGYVYVNT
+93 
-101 PIITCADCEGSA
+101 
-113 EMFKLTTL
+113 
-121 DLDKPLP
+121 
-128 QKDGKT
+128 
-134 DFSEDLFGKKAYI
+134 
-147 TGSGQLHGETFAE
+147 
-160 AYGKIYTF
+160 
-168 GPTLRSENSNTKTH
+168 
-182 ANEFWMIEPE
+182 
-192 IAFCDLEQLMDI
+192 
-204 EEDCLKFVVSRV
+204 
-216 LEKCPEEMEFCN
+216 
-228 NFIEKGLIDKLHKL
+228 
-242 VNSKFVRIDHKEA
+242 
-255 IDILKKADKEWEF
+255 
-268 KPEYGEDLGFYKL
+268 LGFYKL

-306 IIASLTV
+306 LITCLTAF
-313 LSLFNILL
+313 SLFNILL

-331 IATVISMLLMTSN
+331 IATAISMLLMTSN
-344 WSFTARGQII
+344 WAFTARGQII

-379 IFLVISALIVNF
+379 IFFIISVLIVNF
-391 HASVWYMTIILVLP
+391 HASVWYMTVILILP
-405 YLAEAIMHKIM
+405 YLAEAIMCRLM

-440 LCLVLGS
+440 LCFALGS
-447 FISPIGTYTYTYMFK
+447 FSSPIGTYTYTYMFK

-482 SIGMILGLIV
+482 SVGMILGLIV

-549 TENILEKLNNFFSK
+549 TENILEKVNNFFSK

-587 EKYVNERKYPVEAVN
+587 EKYVNEKKYPVGAVN

-611 NLKIYNSFNYGSYLE
+611 NLRIYNSFNYGSYLE

-663 YNDTFAKYEID
+663 YNDTFEKYKID

-685 TYISADENYEKV
+685 TYISVDKNYEKV

-703 SIYMKK
+703 SIYVKK

>member
-1 LPNKSSLKSV
+1 MKNKKLYIV
-11 FPSIIVNG
+11 FSMLLIVIILMTVTKEMQNDTFFTIATG
-19 KVVKTENAK
+19 EHILQEGYDNVDHLTWHEN
-28 QPFEIHADSVEIFN
+28 
-42 LADAD
+42 
-47 YPLQKKRHSFEYLRT
+47 
-62 VAHLRPRTNTFNA
+62 
-75 VFRIR
+75 
-80 SVAAFA
+80 
-86 IHEYFQN
+86 
-93 NGYVYVNT
+93 
-101 PIITCADCEGSA
+101 
-113 EMFKLTTL
+113 
-121 DLDKPLP
+121 
-128 QKDGKT
+128 
-134 DFSEDLFGKKAYI
+134 
-147 TGSGQLHGETFAE
+147 
-160 AYGKIYTF
+160 
-168 GPTLRSENSNTKTH
+168 
-182 ANEFWMIEPE
+182 
-192 IAFCDLEQLMDI
+192 
-204 EEDCLKFVVSRV
+204 
-216 LEKCPEEMEFCN
+216 
-228 NFIEKGLIDKLHKL
+228 
-242 VNSKFVRIDHKEA
+242 
-255 IDILKKADKEWEF
+255 
-268 KPEYGEDLGFYKL
+268 LGFYKL

-379 IFLVISALIVNF
+379 IFFIISVLIVNF
-391 HASVWYMTIILVLP
+391 HASVWYMTVILILP
-405 YLAEAIMHKIM
+405 YLAEAIMYRLM

-549 TENILEKLNNFFSK
+549 TENILEKVNNFFSK

-587 EKYVNERKYPVEAVN
+587 EKYVNEKKYPVEAVN

-663 YNDTFAKYEID
+663 YNDTFEKYKID

-685 TYISADENYEKV
+685 TYISTDENYEKV

-703 SIYMKK
+703 SIYIKK

>member
-1 LPNKSSLKSV
+1 MKNKKLYIV
-11 FPSIIVNG
+11 FSMLLIVIILMTVTKEMQNDTFFTIATG
-19 KVVKTENAK
+19 EH
-28 QPFEIHADSVEIFN
+28 I
-42 LADAD
+42 
-47 YPLQKKRHSFEYLRT
+47 LQEGYDN
-62 VAHLRPRTNTFNA
+62 VDHLTW
-75 VFRIR
+75 
-80 SVAAFA
+80 
-86 IHEYFQN
+86 H
-93 NGYVYVNT
+93 
-101 PIITCADCEGSA
+101 
-113 EMFKLTTL
+113 
-121 DLDKPLP
+121 
-128 QKDGKT
+128 
-134 DFSEDLFGKKAYI
+134 
-147 TGSGQLHGETFAE
+147 
-160 AYGKIYTF
+160 
-168 GPTLRSENSNTKTH
+168 
-182 ANEFWMIEPE
+182 
-192 IAFCDLEQLMDI
+192 
-204 EEDCLKFVVSRV
+204 
-216 LEKCPEEMEFCN
+216 
-228 NFIEKGLIDKLHKL
+228 
-242 VNSKFVRIDHKEA
+242 
-255 IDILKKADKEWEF
+255 
-268 KPEYGEDLGFYKL
+268 EDLGFYKL

-602 FIKENLDYK
+602 F
-611 NLKIYNSFNYGSYLE
+611 NYGSYLE

>member
-1 LPNKSSLKSV
+1 MKNKKLYIV
-11 FPSIIVNG
+11 FSMLLIVIILMTVTKEMQNDTFFTIATG
-19 KVVKTENAK
+19 EHILQEGYDNVDHLTWHEN
-28 QPFEIHADSVEIFN
+28 
-42 LADAD
+42 
-47 YPLQKKRHSFEYLRT
+47 
-62 VAHLRPRTNTFNA
+62 
-75 VFRIR
+75 
-80 SVAAFA
+80 
-86 IHEYFQN
+86 
-93 NGYVYVNT
+93 
-101 PIITCADCEGSA
+101 
-113 EMFKLTTL
+113 
-121 DLDKPLP
+121 
-128 QKDGKT
+128 
-134 DFSEDLFGKKAYI
+134 
-147 TGSGQLHGETFAE
+147 
-160 AYGKIYTF
+160 
-168 GPTLRSENSNTKTH
+168 
-182 ANEFWMIEPE
+182 
-192 IAFCDLEQLMDI
+192 
-204 EEDCLKFVVSRV
+204 
-216 LEKCPEEMEFCN
+216 
-228 NFIEKGLIDKLHKL
+228 
-242 VNSKFVRIDHKEA
+242 
-255 IDILKKADKEWEF
+255 
-268 KPEYGEDLGFYKL
+268 LGFYKL

-306 IIASLTV
+306 IIASLTA

-362 IYFIEKMISTK
+362 IYFIEKLISTK

-379 IFLVISALIVNF
+379 IFFVMSALIVNF

-426 ILEPISIKMLIIAI
+426 ILEPISIKMLIIVI

-447 FISPIGTYTYTYMFK
+447 FISPIGIYTYTYMFK

-549 TENILEKLNNFFSK
+549 TENILEKVNNFFSK

-587 EKYVNERKYPVEAVN
+587 EKYVNEKKYPVEAVN

-674 YAIVEDKEIIN
+674 YH
-685 TYISADENYEKV
+685 
-697 FDDETF
+697 
-703 SIYMKK
+703 

>member
-1 LPNKSSLKSV
+1 MKNKKLYIV
-11 FPSIIVNG
+11 FSMLLIVIILMTVTKEMQNDTFFTIATG
-19 KVVKTENAK
+19 EH
-28 QPFEIHADSVEIFN
+28 I
-42 LADAD
+42 
-47 YPLQKKRHSFEYLRT
+47 LQEGYDN
-62 VAHLRPRTNTFNA
+62 VDHLTW
-75 VFRIR
+75 
-80 SVAAFA
+80 
-86 IHEYFQN
+86 H
-93 NGYVYVNT
+93 
-101 PIITCADCEGSA
+101 
-113 EMFKLTTL
+113 
-121 DLDKPLP
+121 
-128 QKDGKT
+128 
-134 DFSEDLFGKKAYI
+134 
-147 TGSGQLHGETFAE
+147 
-160 AYGKIYTF
+160 
-168 GPTLRSENSNTKTH
+168 
-182 ANEFWMIEPE
+182 
-192 IAFCDLEQLMDI
+192 
-204 EEDCLKFVVSRV
+204 
-216 LEKCPEEMEFCN
+216 
-228 NFIEKGLIDKLHKL
+228 
-242 VNSKFVRIDHKEA
+242 
-255 IDILKKADKEWEF
+255 
-268 KPEYGEDLGFYKL
+268 EDLGFYKL

-549 TENILEKLNNFFSK
+549 TENILEKVDNLFSK

-587 EKYVNERKYPVEAVN
+587 EKYVNEKKYPVGAVN

-611 NLKIYNSFNYGSYLE
+611 NLRIYNSFNYGSYLE

-663 YNDTFAKYEID
+663 YNDTFEKYKID

-685 TYISADENYEKV
+685 TYISVDKNYEKV

-703 SIYMKK
+703 SIYVKK

>member
-1 LPNKSSLKSV
+1 MKNKKLYIV
-11 FPSIIVNG
+11 FSMLLIVIILMTVTKEMQNDTFFTIATG
-19 KVVKTENAK
+19 EN
-28 QPFEIHADSVEIFN
+28 I
-42 LADAD
+42 
-47 YPLQKKRHSFEYLRT
+47 LQEGYDN
-62 VAHLRPRTNTFNA
+62 VDHLTW
-75 VFRIR
+75 
-80 SVAAFA
+80 
-86 IHEYFQN
+86 HEN
-93 NGYVYVNT
+93 
-101 PIITCADCEGSA
+101 
-113 EMFKLTTL
+113 
-121 DLDKPLP
+121 
-128 QKDGKT
+128 
-134 DFSEDLFGKKAYI
+134 
-147 TGSGQLHGETFAE
+147 
-160 AYGKIYTF
+160 
-168 GPTLRSENSNTKTH
+168 
-182 ANEFWMIEPE
+182 
-192 IAFCDLEQLMDI
+192 
-204 EEDCLKFVVSRV
+204 
-216 LEKCPEEMEFCN
+216 
-228 NFIEKGLIDKLHKL
+228 
-242 VNSKFVRIDHKEA
+242 
-255 IDILKKADKEWEF
+255 
-268 KPEYGEDLGFYKL
+268 LGFYKL

-306 IIASLTV
+306 IIASLTG

-321 KQKNNIVLSF
+321 KQNNNIVLSF

-549 TENILEKLNNFFSK
+549 TENILEKVNNFFSK

-587 EKYVNERKYPVEAVN
+587 EKYVNEKKYPVGAVN

-611 NLKIYNSFNYGSYLE
+611 NLRIYNSFNYGSYLE

-663 YNDTFAKYEID
+663 YNDTFEKYKID

-685 TYISADENYEKV
+685 TYISTDENYEKV

-703 SIYMKK
+703 SIYIKK

>member
-1 LPNKSSLKSV
+1 MKNKKLYIV
-11 FPSIIVNG
+11 FSMLLIVIILMTVTKEMQNDTFFTIATG
-19 KVVKTENAK
+19 EHILQEGYDNVDHLTWHEN
-28 QPFEIHADSVEIFN
+28 
-42 LADAD
+42 
-47 YPLQKKRHSFEYLRT
+47 
-62 VAHLRPRTNTFNA
+62 
-75 VFRIR
+75 
-80 SVAAFA
+80 
-86 IHEYFQN
+86 
-93 NGYVYVNT
+93 
-101 PIITCADCEGSA
+101 
-113 EMFKLTTL
+113 
-121 DLDKPLP
+121 
-128 QKDGKT
+128 
-134 DFSEDLFGKKAYI
+134 
-147 TGSGQLHGETFAE
+147 
-160 AYGKIYTF
+160 
-168 GPTLRSENSNTKTH
+168 
-182 ANEFWMIEPE
+182 
-192 IAFCDLEQLMDI
+192 
-204 EEDCLKFVVSRV
+204 
-216 LEKCPEEMEFCN
+216 
-228 NFIEKGLIDKLHKL
+228 
-242 VNSKFVRIDHKEA
+242 
-255 IDILKKADKEWEF
+255 
-268 KPEYGEDLGFYKL
+268 LGFYKL

-306 IIASLTV
+306 IIASLTA

-362 IYFIEKMISTK
+362 IYFIEKLISTK

-379 IFLVISALIVNF
+379 IFFVMSALIVNF

-426 ILEPISIKMLIIAI
+426 ILEPISIKMLIIVI

-447 FISPIGTYTYTYMFK
+447 FISPIGIYTYTYMFK

-549 TENILEKLNNFFSK
+549 TENILEKVNNFFSK

-587 EKYVNERKYPVEAVN
+587 EKYVNEKKYPVEAVN

-685 TYISADENYEKV
+685 TYISAHENYEKV

-703 SIYMKK
+703 SIYIKK

>member
-1 LPNKSSLKSV
+1 MKNKKLYIV
-11 FPSIIVNG
+11 FSMLLIVIILMTVTKEMQNDTFFTIATG
-19 KVVKTENAK
+19 EHILQEGYDNVDHLTWHEN
-28 QPFEIHADSVEIFN
+28 
-42 LADAD
+42 
-47 YPLQKKRHSFEYLRT
+47 
-62 VAHLRPRTNTFNA
+62 
-75 VFRIR
+75 
-80 SVAAFA
+80 
-86 IHEYFQN
+86 
-93 NGYVYVNT
+93 
-101 PIITCADCEGSA
+101 
-113 EMFKLTTL
+113 
-121 DLDKPLP
+121 
-128 QKDGKT
+128 
-134 DFSEDLFGKKAYI
+134 
-147 TGSGQLHGETFAE
+147 
-160 AYGKIYTF
+160 
-168 GPTLRSENSNTKTH
+168 
-182 ANEFWMIEPE
+182 
-192 IAFCDLEQLMDI
+192 
-204 EEDCLKFVVSRV
+204 
-216 LEKCPEEMEFCN
+216 
-228 NFIEKGLIDKLHKL
+228 
-242 VNSKFVRIDHKEA
+242 
-255 IDILKKADKEWEF
+255 
-268 KPEYGEDLGFYKL
+268 LGFYKL

-587 EKYVNERKYPVEAVN
+587 EKYVNEKKYPVEAVN
-602 FIKENLDYK
+602 FIKENLDYI
-611 NLKIYNSFNYGSYLE
+611 NLRIYNSFNYGSYLE

-663 YNDTFAKYEID
+663 YNDTFAKYEIV

-703 SIYMKK
+703 SIYIKK

>member
-1 LPNKSSLKSV
+1 MKNKKLYIV
-11 FPSIIVNG
+11 FSMLLIVIILMTVTKEMQNDTFFTIATG
-19 KVVKTENAK
+19 EH
-28 QPFEIHADSVEIFN
+28 I
-42 LADAD
+42 
-47 YPLQKKRHSFEYLRT
+47 LQEGYDN
-62 VAHLRPRTNTFNA
+62 VDHLTW
-75 VFRIR
+75 
-80 SVAAFA
+80 
-86 IHEYFQN
+86 H
-93 NGYVYVNT
+93 
-101 PIITCADCEGSA
+101 
-113 EMFKLTTL
+113 
-121 DLDKPLP
+121 
-128 QKDGKT
+128 
-134 DFSEDLFGKKAYI
+134 
-147 TGSGQLHGETFAE
+147 
-160 AYGKIYTF
+160 
-168 GPTLRSENSNTKTH
+168 
-182 ANEFWMIEPE
+182 
-192 IAFCDLEQLMDI
+192 
-204 EEDCLKFVVSRV
+204 
-216 LEKCPEEMEFCN
+216 
-228 NFIEKGLIDKLHKL
+228 
-242 VNSKFVRIDHKEA
+242 
-255 IDILKKADKEWEF
+255 
-268 KPEYGEDLGFYKL
+268 EDLGFYKL

-426 ILEPISIKMLIIAI
+426 ILEPISIKRLIIAI

-549 TENILEKLNNFFSK
+549 TENIFFSK

>member
-1 LPNKSSLKSV
+1 MKNKKLYIV
-11 FPSIIVNG
+11 FSMLLIVIILMTVTKEMQNDTFFTIATG
-19 KVVKTENAK
+19 EHILQEGYDNVDHLTWHEN
-28 QPFEIHADSVEIFN
+28 
-42 LADAD
+42 
-47 YPLQKKRHSFEYLRT
+47 
-62 VAHLRPRTNTFNA
+62 
-75 VFRIR
+75 
-80 SVAAFA
+80 
-86 IHEYFQN
+86 
-93 NGYVYVNT
+93 
-101 PIITCADCEGSA
+101 
-113 EMFKLTTL
+113 
-121 DLDKPLP
+121 
-128 QKDGKT
+128 
-134 DFSEDLFGKKAYI
+134 
-147 TGSGQLHGETFAE
+147 
-160 AYGKIYTF
+160 
-168 GPTLRSENSNTKTH
+168 
-182 ANEFWMIEPE
+182 
-192 IAFCDLEQLMDI
+192 
-204 EEDCLKFVVSRV
+204 
-216 LEKCPEEMEFCN
+216 
-228 NFIEKGLIDKLHKL
+228 
-242 VNSKFVRIDHKEA
+242 
-255 IDILKKADKEWEF
+255 
-268 KPEYGEDLGFYKL
+268 LGFYKL

-362 IYFIEKMISTK
+362 IYFIEKLISTK

-426 ILEPISIKMLIIAI
+426 ILESISIKMLIIAI

-447 FISPIGTYTYTYMFK
+447 FISPIGIYTYTYMFK

-549 TENILEKLNNFFSK
+549 TENILEKVNNFFSK

-587 EKYVNERKYPVEAVN
+587 EKYVNEKKYPVEAVN

-703 SIYMKK
+703 SIYIKK

>member
-1 LPNKSSLKSV
+1 MKNKKLYIV
-11 FPSIIVNG
+11 FSMLLIVIILMTVTKEMQNDTFFTIATG
-19 KVVKTENAK
+19 EH
-28 QPFEIHADSVEIFN
+28 I
-42 LADAD
+42 
-47 YPLQKKRHSFEYLRT
+47 LQEGYDN
-62 VAHLRPRTNTFNA
+62 VDHLTW
-75 VFRIR
+75 
-80 SVAAFA
+80 
-86 IHEYFQN
+86 H
-93 NGYVYVNT
+93 
-101 PIITCADCEGSA
+101 
-113 EMFKLTTL
+113 
-121 DLDKPLP
+121 
-128 QKDGKT
+128 
-134 DFSEDLFGKKAYI
+134 
-147 TGSGQLHGETFAE
+147 
-160 AYGKIYTF
+160 
-168 GPTLRSENSNTKTH
+168 
-182 ANEFWMIEPE
+182 
-192 IAFCDLEQLMDI
+192 
-204 EEDCLKFVVSRV
+204 
-216 LEKCPEEMEFCN
+216 
-228 NFIEKGLIDKLHKL
+228 
-242 VNSKFVRIDHKEA
+242 
-255 IDILKKADKEWEF
+255 
-268 KPEYGEDLGFYKL
+268 EDLGFYKL

-344 WSFTARGQII
+344 WSFTARGQVI

>member
-1 LPNKSSLKSV
+1 MKNKKLYIV
-11 FPSIIVNG
+11 FSMLLIVIILMTVTKEMQNDTFFTIATG
-19 KVVKTENAK
+19 EHILQEGYDNVDHLTWHEN
-28 QPFEIHADSVEIFN
+28 
-42 LADAD
+42 
-47 YPLQKKRHSFEYLRT
+47 
-62 VAHLRPRTNTFNA
+62 
-75 VFRIR
+75 
-80 SVAAFA
+80 
-86 IHEYFQN
+86 
-93 NGYVYVNT
+93 
-101 PIITCADCEGSA
+101 
-113 EMFKLTTL
+113 
-121 DLDKPLP
+121 
-128 QKDGKT
+128 
-134 DFSEDLFGKKAYI
+134 
-147 TGSGQLHGETFAE
+147 
-160 AYGKIYTF
+160 
-168 GPTLRSENSNTKTH
+168 
-182 ANEFWMIEPE
+182 
-192 IAFCDLEQLMDI
+192 
-204 EEDCLKFVVSRV
+204 
-216 LEKCPEEMEFCN
+216 
-228 NFIEKGLIDKLHKL
+228 
-242 VNSKFVRIDHKEA
+242 
-255 IDILKKADKEWEF
+255 
-268 KPEYGEDLGFYKL
+268 LGFYKL

-405 YLAEAIMHKIM
+405 YYAEAIMHKIM

-587 EKYVNERKYPVEAVN
+587 EKYVNEKKYPVEAVN
-602 FIKENLDYK
+602 FIKENLDYI
-611 NLKIYNSFNYGSYLE
+611 NLRIYNSFNYGSYLE

-703 SIYMKK
+703 SIYIKK

>member
-1 LPNKSSLKSV
+1 MKNKKLYIV
-11 FPSIIVNG
+11 FSMLLIVIILMTVTKEMQNDTFFTIATG
-19 KVVKTENAK
+19 EHILQEGYDNVDHLTWHEN
-28 QPFEIHADSVEIFN
+28 
-42 LADAD
+42 
-47 YPLQKKRHSFEYLRT
+47 
-62 VAHLRPRTNTFNA
+62 
-75 VFRIR
+75 
-80 SVAAFA
+80 
-86 IHEYFQN
+86 
-93 NGYVYVNT
+93 
-101 PIITCADCEGSA
+101 
-113 EMFKLTTL
+113 
-121 DLDKPLP
+121 
-128 QKDGKT
+128 
-134 DFSEDLFGKKAYI
+134 
-147 TGSGQLHGETFAE
+147 
-160 AYGKIYTF
+160 
-168 GPTLRSENSNTKTH
+168 
-182 ANEFWMIEPE
+182 
-192 IAFCDLEQLMDI
+192 
-204 EEDCLKFVVSRV
+204 
-216 LEKCPEEMEFCN
+216 
-228 NFIEKGLIDKLHKL
+228 
-242 VNSKFVRIDHKEA
+242 
-255 IDILKKADKEWEF
+255 
-268 KPEYGEDLGFYKL
+268 LGFYKL

-379 IFLVISALIVNF
+379 IFFIISVLIVNF
-391 HASVWYMTIILVLP
+391 HASVWYMTVILILP
-405 YLAEAIMHKIM
+405 YLAEAIMYRLM

-426 ILEPISIKMLIIAI
+426 ILEPISIKMLIIVI
-440 LCLVLGS
+440 LCFVLGS

-549 TENILEKLNNFFSK
+549 TENILEKVNNFFSK

-587 EKYVNERKYPVEAVN
+587 EKYVNEKKYPVEAVN

-633 VDSRSEIF
+633 VDSRSEILDRKS
-641 TEEFNNV
+641 V
-648 TILKDWLETSRGNVN
+648 V
-663 YNDTFAKYEID
+663 
-674 YAIVEDKEIIN
+674 
-685 TYISADENYEKV
+685 
-697 FDDETF
+697 
-703 SIYMKK
+703 